1 METQRIV
8 NLLNSYENEY
18 SKFATKRQ
26 YVIDSERKEEYSHHN
41 PIKFLSKPIESNLC
55 DYSDAYILVTRDI
68 AVTGGNTNTKEAFK
82 NCASY
87 EKCLTEIDGTLV
99 DEADFI
105 NIAVPMK
112 IRLNTVTTILILQ
125 EAYGNLKEMKQILTR
140 MYEMQTV
147 LH

>member
-1 METQRIV
+1 MT
-8 NLLNSYENEY
+8 
-18 SKFATKRQ
+18 
-26 YVIDSERKEEYSHHN
+26 
-41 PIKFLSKPIESNLC
+41 KPIESNLC

-82 NCASY
+82 NYASY

-125 EAYGNLKEMKQILTR
+125 EAYGNLKEMK
-140 MYEMQTV
+140 
-147 LH
+147 

>member
-1 METQRIV
+1 MQRIV

-140 MYEMQTV
+140 MYAMQTV

>member
-1 METQRIV
+1 METQKIV
-8 NLLNSYENEY
+8 NLLNSSENEY
-18 SKFATKRQ
+18 WKFATKKW
-26 YVIDSERKEEYSHHN
+26 YVIYNETKGEYWHHN
-41 PIKFLSKPIESNLC
+41 PIKFLTKPIESNLC

-125 EAYGNLKEMKQILTR
+125 EAYGNLKEMK
-140 MYEMQTV
+140 
-147 LH
+147 

>member
-140 MYEMQTV
+140 MYAMQTV

>member
-82 NCASY
+82 NYASY

-140 MYEMQTV
+140 MYAMQTV